1 MSSLRAWSLDTY
13 SLLSSAASIDRKMIV
28 ELIERSGGRAA
39 SFGFRQQN
47 RHYDYYRDCREML
60 IFS

>member
-1 MSSLRAWSLDTY
+1 MSSLWAWSLDTY

-47 RHYDYYRDCREML
+47 SHYDYYNYA
-60 IFS
+60 